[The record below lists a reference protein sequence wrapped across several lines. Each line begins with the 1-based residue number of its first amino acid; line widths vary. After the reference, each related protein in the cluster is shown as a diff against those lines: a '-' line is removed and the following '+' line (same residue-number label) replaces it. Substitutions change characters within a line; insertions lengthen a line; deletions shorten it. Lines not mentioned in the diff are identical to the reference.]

1 MTRPASHRLRPRLL
15 AVLLVPLVVVAC
27 RAGGPDT
34 RPASTSDSGPAQARP
49 TATAAGTGDPS
60 TEGSPLEPLT
70 FMAGFSPQANLPFV
84 GVYVADAMGLFA
96 DHGLDV
102 EITHSAGGGEHLQ
115 LLTAGAVQ
123 VTTQDAAVLLERRA
137 DPGLPLVS
145 LALLGQ
151 RGQQA
156 FVALADSG
164 MESPRDWAGHTVG
177 YKGTPPP
184 DVYAILDAVGLDESD
199 VDLVNVGFD
208 PRVLTEGQVDVYPVF
223 KSNEPDTLARWGYE
237 LDQWEAADFDIPML
251 GLTYVSTEALVA
263 DRPEA
268 LDGFVDAAME
278 GIAWAED
285 HPDEAI
291 DIVATWTG
299 SEVDLDHQRFILDT
313 ELDDASSPVTAQDGP
328 GWQTREQWQDLAD
341 LLLDYDA
348 LSEPVTVDDV
358 FTTQFLK

>member
-1 MTRPASHRLRPRLL
+1 VTRATILAHPRRFV
-15 AVLLVPLVVVAC
+15 VLVAALVLVAC
-27 RAGGPDT
+27 QATGQPPTTAGVDP
-34 RPASTSDSGPAQARP
+34 TSEA
-49 TATAAGTGDPS
+49 AT
-60 TEGSPLEPLT
+60 LT
-70 FMAGFSPQANLPFV
+70 PVSFMAGFSPQANLPFV
-84 GVYVADAMGLFA
+84 GAYVADAQGFFA

-115 LLTAGAVQ
+115 LLTTGTVQ

-164 MESPRDWAGHTVG
+164 LESPRDWAGHTVG

-208 PRVLTEGQVDVYPVF
+208 PRVLTQGKVDVYPVY
-223 KSNEPDTLARWGYE
+223 KSNEPDTLAGWGYE
-237 LDQWEAADFDIPML
+237 LDQWEAADYDIPML
-251 GLTYVSTEALVA
+251 GLTYVSTEELVA
-263 DRPEA
+263 DRPEV
-268 LDGFVDAAME
+268 LDAFVDAAME
-278 GIAWAED
+278 GIAWADD
-285 HPDEAI
+285 HRDEAI

-299 SEVDLDHQRFILDT
+299 SETDRDHQRFILDT
-313 ELDDASSPVTAQDGP
+313 ELADATSPVTDQYGL
-328 GWQTREQWQDLAD
+328 GWQTHDQWQALEE
-341 LLLDYDA
+341 LLVDYDA
-348 LSEPVTVDDV
+348 LSSRVAVDDA
-358 FTTQFLK
+358 FTTQFLE